1 MDYGR
6 GKIRRLVFGAEV
18 NLSRMDEVI
27 FELVDKQGR
36 RLGISVNFRH
46 RFLSRRDAEWFL
58 RLRQNI
64 REKKI
69 DVGVRFSS

>member
-1 MDYGR
+1 
-6 GKIRRLVFGAEV
+6 
-18 NLSRMDEVI
+18 MDEVI

-69 DVGVRFSS
+69 DVGVRFSF